1 MSDALP
7 VTEAFTESALVAV
20 STCEELLEID
30 EERIGKL
37 NLVVVYI
44 RNEGLTTPW
53 VQRALE
59 LLRVRLPDASTVVL
73 ADRNDGARRGSS
85 PKNLGQRP
93 SRFAQDSSLEGARF
107 ELSVPVREGQ
117 CSSRLARYGSNPF
130 QT

>member
-59 LLRVRLPDASTVVL
+59 LLRVRFPDASTVVL

-85 PKNLGQRP
+85 PGGSAP
-93 SRFAQDSSLEGARF
+93 SCL
-107 ELSVPVREGQ
+107 P
-117 CSSRLARYGSNPF
+117 RLFP
-130 QT
+130 